1 MNRLEM
7 KGVIIVLLS
16 VFIFI
21 GCDDEDVSKRPVS
34 LENMSDCYR
43 QNEWN
48 ENIIAKELTGK
59 WQWIYTE
66 NFWAPDEGQNTENE
80 NRVFEF
86 LSDST
91 LNVFVKDELVE
102 STQWMVAPVNSSD
115 LFKLEL
121 DEPVQYLYGQIFLC
135 DKILLFNDSYRDG
148 TDNYFRKIE

>member
-7 KGVIIVLLS
+7 KGVILVLLS

-21 GCDDEDVSKRPVS
+21 GCDDEDVAKRPVS

-66 NFWAPDEGQNTENE
+66 NLWAPDEGQNTENE
-80 NRVFEF
+80 NRGFEF

-91 LNVFVKDELVE
+91 LNVFVNDEIVE
-102 STQWMVAPVNSSD
+102 STRWIVVPVNNSD

-121 DEPVQYLYGQIFLC
+121 DEPVQYLYGEILIC
-135 DKILLFNDSYRDG
+135 DKILLFFDSYRDG
-148 TDNYFRKIE
+148 TDNYFIKVE

>member
-66 NFWAPDEGQNTENE
+66 NLWAPDEGQNTENE
-80 NRVFEF
+80 NRGFEF

-91 LNVFVKDELVE
+91 LNVFVNDEIVE
-102 STQWMVAPVNSSD
+102 STRWIVVPVNNSD

-121 DEPVQYLYGQIFLC
+121 DEPVQYLYGEILIC
-135 DKILLFNDSYRDG
+135 DKILLFFDSYRDG
-148 TDNYFRKIE
+148 TDNYFIKVE

>member
-1 MNRLEM
+1 M
-7 KGVIIVLLS
+7 KKVIFVLLS
-16 VFIFI
+16 VFIYI
-21 GCDDEDVSKRPVS
+21 GCDDEDIAQRPVS
-34 LENMSDCYR
+34 LEKMSNSYH

-48 ENIIAKELTGK
+48 ENIIAEELTGK

-80 NRVFEF
+80 NRVIEF

-91 LNVFVKDELVE
+91 LHVFVNDELVE
-102 STQWMVAPVNSSD
+102 STRWIVIPVNSSD

-121 DEPVQYLYGQIFLC
+121 DEPVQHLYGQILIC
-135 DKILLFNDSYRDG
+135 DNTLLFFDSYRDG

>member
-7 KGVIIVLLS
+7 KGVILVLLS
-16 VFIFI
+16 IFIFI
-21 GCDDEDVSKRPVS
+21 GCDDEDVAKRPVS

-43 QNEWN
+43 KNEWN
-48 ENIIAKELTGK
+48 KNIIAKELTGK

-80 NRVFEF
+80 NRGFEF

-91 LNVFVKDELVE
+91 LNVFVNDEIVE
-102 STQWMVAPVNSSD
+102 STRWIVVPVNNSD

-121 DEPVQYLYGQIFLC
+121 DEPVQYLYGEILIC
-135 DKILLFNDSYRDG
+135 DKILLFFDSYRDG
-148 TDNYFRKIE
+148 TDNYFIKVE